1 MGKAAAEEGRG
12 DCNDEIDRSNSQQQ
26 PLDDPDVKVIILGDS
41 AVGKSKLVERYL
53 QDEFNPRRLST
64 HALTLYRKNIN
75 IGNDDDKKVTV
86 DFWDTAGQERFR
98 TLTTNFYRKADGIIV
113 SFDVTDRKTFDGVA
127 TWMKAI
133 KEHADA
139 QADLVLCGN
148 KIDLAND
155 RQVSQAEG

>member
-1 MGKAAAEEGRG
+1 M
-12 DCNDEIDRSNSQQQ
+12 
-26 PLDDPDVKVIILGDS
+26 ILGDQS
-41 AVGKSKLVERYL
+41 VGKTSLIKQFGKENKFDENEYKTTIGIDFITTKYKSKKG
-53 QDEFNPRRLST
+53 DEFSI
-64 HALTLYRKNIN
+64 KI
-75 IGNDDDKKVTV
+75 
-86 DFWDTAGQERFR
+86 WDTAGQERFK

-139 QADLVLCGN
+139 SADVVLCGN

-155 RQVSQAEG
+155 RQVS